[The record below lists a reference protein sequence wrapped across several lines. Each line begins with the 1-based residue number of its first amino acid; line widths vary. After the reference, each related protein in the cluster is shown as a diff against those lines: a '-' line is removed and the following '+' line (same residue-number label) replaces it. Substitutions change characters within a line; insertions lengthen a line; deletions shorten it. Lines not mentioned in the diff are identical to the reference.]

1 MNTDSV
7 TFARGDSGRLID
19 VLVFLAESSAHSLT
33 VRPLSSAPADT
44 AQAIRKAVSEDGYD
58 ADSKLKDVLVL
69 HMVFGRVERDIIVA
83 HLSTE
88 VKGSPSSIDYVVE
101 GPVLLG
107 RSYGNY
113 KPDVVFLDYE
123 VRTATS
129 DSVFLVGDT
138 EYLGNWD
145 TNLALPLEFTGAGR
159 GAYHWFIRMPFRQGQ
174 KAEFKFLKRTTQ
186 WEVGSNR
193 TFTAGDQDVA
203 TSDNFREAQ

>member
-113 KPDVVFLDYE
+113 KPDVVFSITKFVLRRQIRFFWW
-123 VRTATS
+123 VTQS
-129 DSVFLVGDT
+129 ILVTGIQISRCRSSS
-138 EYLGNWD
+138 
-145 TNLALPLEFTGAGR
+145 LAPGEAPITGSFAC
-159 GAYHWFIRMPFRQGQ
+159 PFD
-174 KAEFKFLKRTTQ
+174 KAKRRN
-186 WEVGSNR
+186 S
-193 TFTAGDQDVA
+193 
-203 TSDNFREAQ
+203 SS